1 VAQPTIA
8 RIELGQADPRVGTL
22 NRLLGACGAMIE
34 SVPVAGSGIDRT
46 EIRVLLA
53 LTPAQRMATL
63 GDEASTLDRL
73 SRACRID

>member
-1 VAQPTIA
+1 
-8 RIELGQADPRVGTL
+8 
-22 NRLLGACGAMIE
+22 MIE